1 MSRFLCSFGLP
12 SFGMGLRRIGNGRL
26 DLTRFSGHITVT
38 QRGVQNVEA
47 RQEIYTG
54 VPVPDSRA
62 GASWAR
68 DPGAFQGIW
77 SFGLVDKEL
86 GQAGCSGCRYGR
98 SRFDK
103 LGTRG
108 TDEAKA

>member
-1 MSRFLCSFGLP
+1 MP
-12 SFGMGLRRIGNGRL
+12 PHAAVAVGRATSPPL

-47 RQEIYTG
+47 RQEIYPG
-54 VPVPDSRA
+54 VSVPDSTG
-62 GASWAR
+62 GAIWAR
-68 DPGAFQGIW
+68 DSGAFQGIW
-77 SFGLVDKEL
+77 SFGVVDKEL
-86 GQAGCSGCRYGR
+86 GQASCSGCRHGR